1 MRFFHIRLARDSAN
15 KMCHFKVLH
24 QNLMYWKIIKYGS
37 LLFPKNDDDDDHVD
51 GVRLRLG
58 TAATNG
64 PTVHPQNYI

>member
-1 MRFFHIRLARDSAN
+1 
-15 KMCHFKVLH
+15 MCHFKVLH